1 MPLTKKIYN
10 IANRQ
15 TLVDLNGDSIN
26 FKLDFQV
33 GNKDNKEF
41 EMLVVTQSTLDS
53 GKPIEYKK
61 VQGSMSGNMLSDKNV
76 YQNYYLILRAQEPTE
91 ITVELNFEKL
101 PDVIPKDQQYTP
113 HSPETLKPP
122 QPQPQPQPQQSVKK
136 KGNSLLIKIFI
147 GVAIIGALAAAY
159 YLFFYKRNQ
168 TDDNELVTKNNPSSP
183 IASPVASSPKVSRVA
198 SPIAKSPSPVNPRHD
213 NAPTDYFGTTSR
225 NNNDLISRL
234 KGLPIK

>member
-33 GNKDNKEF
+33 SNKDNKDF
-41 EMLVVTQSTLDS
+41 EMLVVTQATLDS

-76 YQNYYLILRAQEPTE
+76 YQNYYLILRAQQPTE

-101 PDVIPKDQQYTP
+101 PDNIPKNEQFTP
-113 HSPETLKPP
+113 HDHHPRPESFRPP
-122 QPQPQPQPQQSVKK
+122 QQQQPQEPVKK

-147 GVAIIGALAAAY
+147 AVAIIGAIAAAY
-159 YLFFYKRNQ
+159 YLFFYKRKQN
-168 TDDNELVTKNNPSSP
+168 DNEEIISKNISSSP
-183 IASPVASSPKVSRVA
+183 APLPAASSAASPVV
-198 SPIAKSPSPVNPRHD
+198 SPIAKSPSPVNPGRE
-213 NAPTDYFGTTSR
+213 ASTDYFGTTPR
-225 NNNDLISRL
+225 NNDLISRL